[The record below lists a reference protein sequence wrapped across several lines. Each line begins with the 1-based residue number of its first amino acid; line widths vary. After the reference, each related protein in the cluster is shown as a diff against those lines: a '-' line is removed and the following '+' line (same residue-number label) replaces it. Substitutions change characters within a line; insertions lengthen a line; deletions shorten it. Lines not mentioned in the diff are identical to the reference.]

1 VASSIQQTGL
11 DPQLWSDLYTSLQS
25 VIVCLE
31 CVTWSTLSYVKNS
44 FNHYGE
50 LSGTNTQKQLRKI
63 CASLANIKAT
73 AAVPTLRTL
82 PCPPHAVTELCTL
95 RTNTPTNWLHILIWL
110 VTTDKKRNIRSV
122 RSIDKR
128 RWRGN
133 THTTVTH
140 LYSSASISLRI
151 FFFCSSSSC
160 FLRASSSSNFCSS
173 SRFLSSSS
181 SRSFSHLA
189 LLSSLR
195 CTFLSARRFL
205 RSSSSTFSN
214 SFSFSYAHQ
223 YDDNRSVQPSQH
235 TSCNNDTHILY
246 SSLPYVSTKLDCYQ
260 HVHINVQK
268 NIRVYIKLCHL
279 SLVV

>member
-1 VASSIQQTGL
+1 MTCTPHCSLSLLGVC
-11 DPQLWSDLYTSLQS
+11 DLIDTFVCKEQLQS
-25 VIVCLE
+25 LWWTVWHQHTKTVVQDLCILV
-31 CVTWSTLSYVKNS
+31 
-44 FNHYGE
+44 
-50 LSGTNTQKQLRKI
+50 
-63 CASLANIKAT
+63 NIKAT

-140 LYSSASISLRI
+140 LYTSASISLRI
-151 FFFCSSSSC
+151 FFSCSSSSC

-173 SRFLSSSS
+173 SLFLSSSS

-223 YDDNRSVQPSQH
+223 YDDKSISS
-235 TSCNNDTHILY
+235 TITAHIM
-246 SSLPYVSTKLDCYQ
+246 
-260 HVHINVQK
+260 
-268 NIRVYIKLCHL
+268 
-279 SLVV
+279 